1 MESRSRAGLEASRPL
16 ISFRDGALGAG
27 PDPALPG
34 VPAAAGQPSALRV
47 WRKGDRKGPRAGSA
61 ERTGM
66 KPTPPARRATHCR
79 QQTGESPLTADGQQG
94 AGGKGKERLRKQ
106 SAEASVLRKPWSHQ
120 GHTHTDTHTHRYTQT
135 HTDTTEIHTH
145 TDTHRHT
152 HSAMARRPGRPTS
165 AEEGPRE
172 NRQELPR
179 LALPHSPAC

>member
-16 ISFRDGALGAG
+16 ISFRDGTLGAG

-66 KPTPPARRATHCR
+66 RPTPSARRATHCR

-106 SAEASVLRKPWSHQ
+106 SAEASVLWKPWSHQ
-120 GHTHTDTHTHRYTQT
+120 GHTHTDTQT
-135 HTDTTEIHTH
+135 HTHI
-145 TDTHRHT
+145 DTHRHHRDTHTHT

-172 NRQELPR
+172 NRRELPR
-179 LALPHSPAC
+179 LALPHGPAC